1 MRGRATGFTLMEL
14 LIAIAI
20 IVILAGILLP
30 VARGARV
37 RADAAT
43 CVNNIRQIGV
53 ALQMYAHDW
62 DGCAPPYTTQDL
74 PERIIIGSGET
85 PEVWELPPLD
95 DAAALKRCFAP
106 YGAGNDELWFCPLD
120 QDVGRPKSERI
131 TAVFDHTET
140 SYWVDPILA
149 TRCPVRLDRPPVLS
163 LEAYDRARAGPDPQV
178 PYLHYKYWV
187 DTEDVDYPVPRYLM
201 CVSLAFPHGKK
212 YPMLRL
218 DGSVV
223 YRTSNRS
230 VQFPS
235 GWTLIE
241 FGHN

>member
-1 MRGRATGFTLMEL
+1 MRERVAGFTLMEL

-20 IVILAGILLP
+20 IIILAGILFP
-30 VARGARV
+30 IVRGARV
-37 RADAAT
+37 RADATT
-43 CVNNIRQIGV
+43 CVNNIHQIGI
-53 ALQMYAHDW
+53 ALQMYAHEW
-62 DGCAPPYTTQDL
+62 DGCAPPYTTVDL
-74 PERIIIGSGET
+74 PDRLIIDSDSGET

-106 YGAGNDELWFCPLD
+106 YGAGADELWFCPLD
-120 QDVGRPKSERI
+120 PDLGKSNPKGWSSVI
-131 TAVFDHTET
+131 DHTET

-163 LEAYDRARAGPDPQV
+163 LEAYDRARLSEP
-178 PYLHYKYWV
+178 LLRYKYWV